1 MKQFRNISTLIFD
14 LGGVLINLEKSN
26 CIKAFHQLGFKD
38 IENYLDN
45 FQHKGI
51 FIALEKG
58 EVSTEEFITTLRAAC
73 PQAHS
78 DRQITEAWCAYLLDI
93 PVAKL
98 QLLVELRKQ
107 FRVIM
112 LSNTNGIHFPFISS
126 TQFEAQGYTIQ
137 QCFDKCYLSH
147 ELKTAKPEGL
157 VFEKLLASEGI
168 EASHCLFLDDG
179 LKNIQKASQYG
190 IQTYHVAERED
201 LSFLLNHNTWK

>member
-26 CIKAFHQLGFKD
+26 CIKAFHQLGFVN

-58 EVSTEEFITTLRAAC
+58 EISTETFISELMKEC
-73 PQAHS
+73 PHASTHN
-78 DRQITEAWCAYLLDI
+78 QIKQAWCAYLLDI
-93 PVAKL
+93 PREKL
-98 QLLVELRKQ
+98 ELLVQLRKH

-112 LSNTNGIHFPFISS
+112 LSNTNGIHFPFISH
-126 TQFEAQGYTIQ
+126 TQFEAQGYTIE

-147 ELKTAKPEGL
+147 ELKSAKPDGL
-157 VFEKLLASEGI
+157 VFEKLLAAENTPPN
-168 EASHCLFLDDG
+168 ECLFLDDG
-179 LKNIQKASQYG
+179 IKNIEKATEYG
-190 IQTYHVAERED
+190 IQTYHVSERED
-201 LSFLLNHNTWK
+201 LSFLSNPTTWI